1 MRGEPVTEAEKMKIR
16 TLHGQGWSAGRIAKE
31 IGRPTVTVSRHAAQM
46 GMFFDHAQTDAATKA
61 AAIDMK
67 ARRARIAERLLNES
81 EELLD
86 DIKRPY
92 VDHVFT
98 VKGEYVQ
105 HAAMPTPQDKA
116 HLTRSAANLMGE
128 HRRMAEFD
136 ATAEGAAEAKSML
149 GKLFEGLSA
158 AVGAETDTPADEA

>member
-1 MRGEPVTEAEKMKIR
+1 MARGAPVTEAEKMKIR

-31 IGRPTVTVSRHAAQM
+31 LGRPRTTVTTIAAKM
-46 GMFFDHAQTDAATKA
+46 GMFFDHAQTANATRA

-86 DIKRPY
+86 DLKRPY

-136 ATAEGAAEAKSML
+136 SDTGGLNAVDAWLRGMLGETAE
-149 GKLFEGLSA
+149 
-158 AVGAETDTPADEA
+158 